1 MKVPSGLIVAA
12 AFCSLAIAGCQGSA
26 PQPVSLPTPPSGGT
40 AGLTVLNGAYS
51 VEVLA
56 GPGTQSEALLASSRR
71 SPTSYSIVA
80 TPEGAYSL
88 RFSSSGGG
96 SQSWTVRLS
105 RKLGWAVVVEGGTTH
120 LVLNLSGLQ
129 VRSLVIAG
137 GAYTMVVDLPPAR
150 SEVPVEV
157 TGGANRMTFVIARG
171 SSATLLAG
179 PGVSRV
185 QGGSPEGPRRYLVGS
200 SSSAAGYQ
208 IRVTSGAALVILSS
222 S

>member
-1 MKVPSGLIVAA
+1 MRLPSRLVVAV

-26 PQPVSLPTPPSGGT
+26 PQPGSLPTPPSGGT
-40 AGLTVLNGAYS
+40 ARLTVLNGAYS
-51 VEVLA
+51 VELVA
-56 GPGTQSEALLASSRR
+56 GPVTQSAALLASSRR
-71 SPTSYSIVA
+71 SPTSYSVVA

-88 RFSSSGGG
+88 RFSGSGGG

-120 LVLNLSGLQ
+120 LVLNLSGLR

-137 GAYTMVVDLPPAR
+137 GAYTMVVDLPPTRA
-150 SEVPVEV
+150 EVPVEV
-157 TGGANRMTFVIARG
+157 TGGANQMTFVIARG

-185 QGGSPEGPRRYLVGS
+185 EGGSPEGSGRYVVGS
-200 SSSAAGYQ
+200 GPAAAGYQ
-208 IRVTSGAALVILSS
+208 IRVTSGAALVVLSS
-222 S
+222 T